1 MIDFFYD
8 DEMNRECQEYIES
21 GEFFEGMD
29 SDDIENYMEDDD

>member
-1 MIDFFYD
+1 MIDFYD

-29 SDDIENYMEDDD
+29 SDDIENWMEDDD